1 MEKTGYK
8 NGSDLLIKIG
18 GNAFGHCTSH
28 TITYSAETKDRAV
41 KPAANASSDS
51 GLWSGKSVSGLSIA
65 ISAEGLRFWEESE
78 CGFKQILPLW
88 KAGRPVEVSAFE
100 RGGDAEP
107 YLVGKFVITKLDE
120 TNPAKDD
127 ATYSVEM
134 ENDGEPTLFDE
145 SKITEAPASEQ
156 VGS

>member
-1 MEKTGYK
+1 MGKTGYK
-8 NGSDLLIKIG
+8 NGSDLLIKID

-41 KPAANASSDS
+41 KPVATASSDS

-78 CGFKQILPLW
+78 GGFKKILPLW

-100 RGGDAEP
+100 RGSDAEP
-107 YLVGKFVITKLDE
+107 YLTGKFVITKLDE

-127 ATYSVEM
+127 ATYSVEL

-145 SKITEAPASEQ
+145 SKITEAPASEP
-156 VGS
+156 VGG